1 MEICIKHFLST
12 CRARGSALP
21 APRPQPAH
29 QHPAPMLPP
38 GPMGMPALV
47 PLPSP
52 FQPGMIP
59 GDPRTMGPP
68 LGFPT
73 FVFTQEDLD
82 MVLYGYARGK
92 PGSPGA
98 SQGHALSGLRIGE
111 LSYGMSNLFHME
123 IRFI

>member
-1 MEICIKHFLST
+1 M
-12 CRARGSALP
+12 
-21 APRPQPAH
+21 
-29 QHPAPMLPP
+29 MPP
-38 GPMGMPALV
+38 GPVPMPSLV

-52 FQPGMIP
+52 FHPGMM
-59 GDPRTMGPP
+59 DPRAMGPP
-68 LGFPT
+68 MGFPT

-111 LSYGMSNLFHME
+111 LSYGEYIHQF
-123 IRFI
+123 